1 MRLIIFFLS
10 LILYVVYWDLRLHFA
25 AAVNLR
31 YARKLIDR
39 KDSNIARM
47 LFAFAKA
54 YGGISLETSFAG
66 RETLPETF
74 LIISNHQS
82 IIDIAAIF
90 YSFPNR
96 RPRFVA
102 KEELAKGVPM
112 ISAILQVEKHAIIK
126 RHGNFTKTMKE
137 LQRLAVMSRKGY
149 SPVIFPEGTRSKDGE
164 VKSLHPG
171 AVRKILETTPMPV
184 LAVAL
189 DGGYK
194 LAKLKSFRKNLQS
207 ATYRIK
213 FLHLYPAPAGKKEVL
228 HMLSTIQKGIKD
240 QVDTWHR
247 QDRQ

>member
-1 MRLIIFFLS
+1 MGLIIFFLS
-10 LILYVVYWDLRLHFA
+10 FIFYVVYWDLRLHVA
-25 AAVNLR
+25 AAINLR

-39 KDSNIARM
+39 KDSTIARM
-47 LFAFAKA
+47 LFAFGKV
-54 YGGISLETSFAG
+54 YGGITLETSFPG

-102 KEELAKGVPM
+102 KQELARGVPM
-112 ISAILQVEKHAIIK
+112 ISAILQVEKHAIIN
-126 RHGNFTKTMKE
+126 RNGDFTNTMQE

-149 SPVIFPEGTRSKDGE
+149 SPVVFPEGTRSKDGE
-164 VKSLHPG
+164 VKPFHPG

-194 LAKLKSFRKNLQS
+194 LATLKSFWNNLRS
-207 ATYRIK
+207 STYRIK
-213 FLHLYPAPAGKKEVL
+213 FLHLYPAPAGKKKVL
-228 HMLSTIQKGIKD
+228 HMLQAIQKEIKD

-247 QDRQ
+247 LERQ